1 MSASPEAGR
10 DGDRALVDALRTG
23 DEDAFEAFVGAHG
36 AAVMRTVQRHCHAT
50 SAWDDAVQEVW
61 ITFLGSL
68 ERFAGRSSL
77 RTWLLGIAIHQA
89 RNHGRR
95 EARSVPL
102 SSLARDESAGDAPSL
117 DADRFRAEGDRWAG
131 HWATPPDAWG
141 DLGQTPSLARELR
154 ERLQRAVDALPP
166 AQREVV
172 VLRDVEGLDGPE
184 VAEALGISE
193 ANARVLLH
201 RGRTRVRAEI
211 ESYVRGEA

>member
-1 MSASPEAGR
+1 MDVHETPVGDR
-10 DGDRALVDALRTG
+10 DRALVDALRAG
-23 DEDAFEAFVGAHG
+23 DESAFEGFVEAHG

-68 ERFAGRSSL
+68 DRFAGRSSL

-102 SSLARDESAGDAPSL
+102 SSLARDEASGDAPSVSP
-117 DADRFRAEGDRWAG
+117 DHFRAADDRWAG
-131 HWATPPDAWG
+131 HWASPPAAWG
-141 DLGQTPSLARELR
+141 SLGQTPALARELR
-154 ERLQRAVDALPP
+154 ERLQRAVDTLPT

-172 VLRDVEGLDGPE
+172 VLRDIEGLDGPE
-184 VAEALGISE
+184 VAEALGITE

-201 RGRTRVRAEI
+201 RGRARVRAEI

>member
-1 MSASPEAGR
+1 MTVASNEAA
-10 DGDRALVDALRTG
+10 DRALVEALRAG
-23 DEDAFEAFVGAHG
+23 DEAAFEGFVEAHG
-36 AAVMRTVQRHCHAT
+36 AAVLRAVQRHCHT
-50 SAWDDAVQEVW
+50 SAVWDDVVQEVW

-68 ERFAGRSSL
+68 ARFEGRSSL

-102 SSLARDESAGDAPSL
+102 SSLAREEASGDAPSVSR
-117 DADRFRAEGDRWAG
+117 AHFRPDGDRWAG
-131 HWATPPDAWG
+131 HWAVPPAPWHA
-141 DLGQTPSLARELR
+141 LGQTPALARELR
-154 ERLQRAVDALPP
+154 DRLQQAVDALPP

-172 VLRDVEGLDGPE
+172 VLRDIEGLDGPE

-201 RGRTRVRAEI
+201 RGRARVRAAVEA
-211 ESYVRGEA
+211 YVRGEA